1 MTAVTE
7 GAEIKEEGQ
16 VCLFLHKGNAHE
28 RSGQLKL
35 SSEWRH
41 QPRIH
46 PQRSALLRNNL
57 IADGFYNRLK
67 SKQFIG
73 WQNSQILGCYRKG
86 RRWDYK
92 RFPVILWNVFG
103 VYAMNSEK
111 HVSSAFV
118 DSIQFPQSSCPN
130 WDYPAVIKVS
140 FYLSDKCVKS
150 KRSGREQLLILR
162 LSKLGSTRFL
172 SLVV

>member
-7 GAEIKEEGQ
+7 RAEIKEEGQ

-28 RSGQLKL
+28 RSGRLKL

-46 PQRSALLRNNL
+46 PQRSALLRNSL

-73 WQNSQILGCYRKG
+73 WQNSQILECYRKG

-92 RFPVILWNVFG
+92 RFPVVLWNVFE

-111 HVSSAFV
+111 YVSSAFV
-118 DSIQFPQSSCPN
+118 DPIQFPQSRVSLPVLIETILLWSRFHFIWVIN
-130 WDYPAVIKVS
+130 VLKAREVVMSSSWFWDC
-140 FYLSDKCVKS
+140 LS
-150 KRSGREQLLILR
+150 
-162 LSKLGSTRFL
+162 
-172 SLVV
+172 